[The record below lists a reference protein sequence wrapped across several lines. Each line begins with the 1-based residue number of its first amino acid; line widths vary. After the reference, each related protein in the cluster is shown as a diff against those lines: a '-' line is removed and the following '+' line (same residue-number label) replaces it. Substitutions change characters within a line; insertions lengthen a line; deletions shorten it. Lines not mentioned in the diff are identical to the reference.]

1 MTVIKRARKA
11 QSHTATGKASA
22 MSGAA
27 NEGYPA
33 WLRDLVELPT
43 RRRTRTALTGQPVF
57 PEAPTLSDPEA
68 ALRYRR
74 WSVVCSLRGH
84 AGASAGVAW

>member
-33 WLRDLVELPT
+33 
-43 RRRTRTALTGQPVF
+43 RTALTGQPVF